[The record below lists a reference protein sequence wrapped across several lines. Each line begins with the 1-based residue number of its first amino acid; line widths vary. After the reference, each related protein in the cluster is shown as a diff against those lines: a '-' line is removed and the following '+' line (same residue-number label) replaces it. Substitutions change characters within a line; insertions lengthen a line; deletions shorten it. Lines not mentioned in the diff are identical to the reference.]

1 MKRSAVRVRTVGME
15 YSTSHHPDAIDT
27 TPHYSDVIL
36 TKASRI
42 TSLAIVYSTLYFG
55 VDQRKHQRSASITFV
70 RGIHRWLVNSLH
82 KWPVTRKMFPF
93 DDVIMR
99 GCSGI
104 IITWFIAVEYLDE
117 RFWRG
122 TDHEETTVMNIEN
135 LFISQVSRNLS
146 SIKVRFTSIQISI
159 TWSLQNLT
167 HVLVCM
173 RFRSILLTTNR
184 TTAKRS

>member
-1 MKRSAVRVRTVGME
+1 MILNNPSTRVPQYDIPVQWNDVGKISINRKIL
-15 YSTSHHPDAIDT
+15 YGIFVSYLPKLID
-27 TPHYSDVIL
+27 DL
-36 TKASRI
+36 
-42 TSLAIVYSTLYFG
+42 TSLQINIVNNMVPNLPNIS
-55 VDQRKHQRSASITFV
+55 QHHQTNIWMLLSSIY
-70 RGIHRWLVNSLH
+70 LL
-82 KWPVTRKMFPF
+82 
-93 DDVIMR
+93 
-99 GCSGI
+99 C
-104 IITWFIAVEYLDE
+104 TWNV
-117 RFWRG
+117 G
-122 TDHEETTVMNIEN
+122 TDHKEMTVMNNEN